1 MLRTV
6 ILPALLVLVF
16 SLSLSTSAD
25 ARRWRHHNGYE
36 RTDQSMAIAR
46 DALALPSYRRCPFAA
61 LAL

>member
-25 ARRWRHHNGYE
+25 ARRWRYYNGYE
-36 RTDQSMAIAR
+36 RTHQKYGR
-46 DALALPSYRRCPFAA
+46 
-61 LAL
+61 